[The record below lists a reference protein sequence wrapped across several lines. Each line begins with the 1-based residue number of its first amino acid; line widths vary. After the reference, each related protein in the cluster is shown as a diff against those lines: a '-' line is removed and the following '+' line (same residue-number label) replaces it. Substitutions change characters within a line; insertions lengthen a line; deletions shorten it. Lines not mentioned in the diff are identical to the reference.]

1 MLSFLTLLSLACSL
15 THALYIPNLGPSL
28 GESQKADTKSSSS
41 GVEATAVSLNFGITR
56 RDHTASDFWPKMV
69 EGIEKRHFKRDKEV
83 TITNYQDV
91 IYHIDVNVGK
101 SKCTVSLDTGSS
113 DLWVWGQSGSGEG
126 GHYDSSLGKKL
137 DQKFEISYLDLTSS
151 NGDYYTDSFSFDGE
165 KLLKDFQFGVVS
177 QSNDNG
183 YGILGIAD
191 RNQEA
196 SLKSGGSEYDN
207 LPWALKKQGVIKL
220 ASYSLWINSG
230 GDKSEGTILF
240 GGKDSSKYKGDL
252 TTYPVDKSANGLA
265 ITLDNMKIDGK
276 SINVGAP
283 VLLDSGT
290 TGGILPKKVMNH
302 FDEIFKPNK
311 VTPSNGLVERY
322 VDCKQPTDKFIEF
335 DFGKN
340 KIRASYQDVIM
351 EFEENK
357 CMLGFTDYQDRY
369 ILGDAFLRNAYV
381 YYDLDNQEI
390 SLAQSQNS
398 GGGHSPPSND
408 TSSGGSSPTSS
419 GNGPTSLPQTATS
432 SGNGPTSSGNASTS
446 LPQIATSGGNGG
458 VSNAP
463 TATSPGNSNPT
474 GAAPSDWTYPGANPT
489 SGGSFPA
496 PTGGNAPGNSDQGNS
511 GPGNSNPGN
520 GDLPDFGGDFGGDFG
535 LGGYASAGANAQAKD
550 GEHHIA
556 DTHAL
561 VTKVANH
568 AKVGVV

>member
-15 THALYIPNLGPSL
+15 SHALYIPNQG
-28 GESQKADTKSSSS
+28 GSQKADTKSSSS

-126 GHYDSSLGKKL
+126 GHYDSSLGKNTG
-137 DQKFEISYLDLTSS
+137 QKFEISYLDLTSS
-151 NGDYYTDSFSFDGE
+151 NGDYYTDSFGFNGE
-165 KLLKDFQFGVVS
+165 NILKDFQFGVVS

-196 SLKSGGSEYDN
+196 SLNSGGSEYDN

-240 GGKDSSKYKGDL
+240 GGKDSSKYQGDL

-265 ITLDNMKIDGK
+265 ITLDNMSIDGK

-290 TGGILPKKVMNH
+290 TGGILPKEVMNH

-322 VDCKQPTDKFIEF
+322 VDCEQPTDKFIEF

-340 KIRASYQDVIM
+340 KIKASYQDVIM
-351 EFEENK
+351 KFEEGK

-398 GGGHSPPSND
+398 GGGHSPSNS
-408 TSSGGSSPTSS
+408 TSSGGSSPTSG
-419 GNGPTSLPQTATS
+419 GNGPTSGGNAPTSLPQTATS
-432 SGNGPTSSGNASTS
+432 
-446 LPQIATSGGNGG
+446 GGNGG
-458 VSNAP
+458 ASNAP

-496 PTGGNAPGNSDQGNS
+496 PTGGNAPGNSDPGNS
-511 GPGNSNPGN
+511 GPGNSDPSN
-520 GDLPDFGGDFGGDFG
+520 GDLPDFGGDLGGDFG

-561 VTKVANH
+561 IHKATNH

>member
-15 THALYIPNLGPSL
+15 THALYIPNK

-41 GVEATAVSLNFGITR
+41 GVEATAVSLNFDITR
-56 RDHTASDFWPKMV
+56 RDHASSDFWPKMV

-91 IYHIDVNVGK
+91 IYHIDVNVGN

-126 GHYDSSLGKKL
+126 GHYDSSLGKNTG
-137 DQKFEISYLDLTSS
+137 QKFEISYLDQTSS
-151 NGDYYTDSFSFDGE
+151 NGDYYTDSFGFNGE
-165 KLLKDFQFGVVS
+165 NLLKDFQFGVVS
-177 QSNDNG
+177 LSNDNG

-191 RNQEA
+191 KNQEA
-196 SLKSGGSEYDN
+196 SLNSGGSEYDN
-207 LPWALKKQGVIKL
+207 LPWALKKQGVIEL

-230 GDKSEGTILF
+230 GDQSQGTILF
-240 GGKDSSKYKGDL
+240 GGKDSSKYQGDL

-265 ITLDNMKIDGK
+265 ITLNNMNIDGK

-290 TGGILPKKVMNH
+290 TGGILPTEVMNH

-322 VDCKQPTDKFIEF
+322 VDCQQPTDKFIEF

-351 EFEENK
+351 KFEENK

-398 GGGHSPPSND
+398 GGGHSPPSNN
-408 TSSGGSSPTSS
+408 TSSGGSSPTSGGNAPTS
-419 GNGPTSLPQTATS
+419 GGNAPTSLPQTATS
-432 SGNGPTSSGNASTS
+432 
-446 LPQIATSGGNGG
+446 GGNGG
-458 VSNAP
+458 ASNAP

-474 GAAPSDWTYPGANPT
+474 DAAPSDWTYPGANPT

-496 PTGGNAPGNSDQGNS
+496 PTGGNAPGNSDPGNSGPGNSDPNNS

-520 GDLPDFGGDFGGDFG
+520 GDMPDFGGDFGGDFG
-535 LGGYASAGANAQAKD
+535 LGGYASAGAHAHAQD
-550 GEHHIA
+550 GKHHIA
-556 DTHAL
+556 DTHAP
-561 VTKVANH
+561 VHKGTNH